1 MARIARGGRVR
12 RVVCVEHWKRL
23 EYVEKT
29 RMEDNAKGKKT
40 VVTAPKC
47 PLHGKHSYMHEVST
61 SKEQFE
67 MFWQQAI

>member
-12 RVVCVEHWKRL
+12 RVVCVQHWKRL

-29 RMEDNAKGKKT
+29 RKEDNAKGKKT
-40 VVTAPKC
+40 VTTEPKC
-47 PLHGKHSYMHEVST
+47 PLEGKHSYMHEANVT
-61 SKEQFE
+61 KEQFE

>member
-23 EYVEKT
+23 EYTEKT
-29 RMEDNAKGKKT
+29 RKDDGTNKRT

-47 PLHGKHSYMHEVST
+47 PLHGKHSYMHEANT
-61 SKEQFE
+61 TKEQFE